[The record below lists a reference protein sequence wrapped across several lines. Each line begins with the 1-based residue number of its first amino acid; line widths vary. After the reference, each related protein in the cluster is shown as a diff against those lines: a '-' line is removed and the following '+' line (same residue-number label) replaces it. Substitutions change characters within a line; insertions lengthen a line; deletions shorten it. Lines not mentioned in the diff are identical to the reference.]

1 MLGSGSRADGMARY
15 FDVHPQD
22 PQPHRIA
29 QVVAMLRDDALI
41 AYPTDSSYALGCR
54 WTTSSTLS
62 NAAGKKYTAAGPYVG
77 AVGKDL
83 DENQPPCTAHSGWFV
98 RRTRIRHIPKTLNVK
113 SDPQPGTTNPPTL
126 VRFG

>member
-1 MLGSGSRADGMARY
+1 MARY

-83 DENQPPCTAHSGWFV
+83 DENQPPGTAHSGWFV
-98 RRTRIRHIPKTLNVK
+98 FDVPESVTMPKTLNVK